1 MTKNLSRSGHKIYAW
16 DMMPQAEQNCKDH
29 VIIGADAKEICSKA
43 DMVITNITNTQAV
56 HDFYVNQG
64 YFDVIRKDAIIC
76 DTSTI
81 DPAGHREIEKVAQ
94 SMGKTFIDCP
104 MSGGVVGAEK
114 GTLTFMCGTTDEA
127 VFQKIQPVLLH
138 MGKMAFNCKVVGG
151 GQIAKACNN
160 MALAIQMTSVAEA
173 LNLAQRL
180 DLDPKVLSDIMCTA
194 TGRCWSVDTYNPVKG
209 YIGGLPAD
217 RDFDNG
223 FGIDLVIKDLT
234 ISTGAAAK
242 VGANVEAGLLAKR
255 KMEEMSAKG
264 LGNKDFGYLY
274 QWLGEHDAK

>member
-1 MTKNLSRSGHKIYAW
+1 VA
-16 DMMPQAEQNCKDH
+16 A
-29 VIIGADAKEICSKA
+29 AK
-43 DMVITNITNTQAV
+43 
-56 HDFYVNQG
+56 
-64 YFDVIRKDAIIC
+64 
-76 DTSTI
+76 
-81 DPAGHREIEKVAQ
+81 
-94 SMGKTFIDCP
+94 GKTFIDCP

-114 GTLTFMCGTTDEA
+114 GTLTFMCGTTSEDDFKRIEP
-127 VFQKIQPVLLH
+127 ILLW
-138 MGKMAFNCKVVGG
+138 MGKMAFDCKVVGG

-160 MALAIQMTSVAEA
+160 MALAIQMTSVSEA
-173 LNLAQRL
+173 LNLGNRL
-180 DLDPKVLSDIMCTA
+180 GLDPKVLSDIMCTA

-242 VGANVEAGLLAKR
+242 VGANVEAGLMAKR

-274 QWLGEHDAK
+274 KWLSDQDAK